1 MIARLRGILVERRP
15 DHLVVEVG
23 GVGYRVFVSLNTFYQ
38 LPEPGGEV
46 VLLTNTIVR
55 DDAIHL
61 YGFATEAERVSFNHL
76 VAVTGVGPKLAQ
88 GILSGIGPDD
98 LWLAVR
104 SRDAERLTKV
114 PGVGKKTAARLVVEL
129 EGKIPLSEAA
139 APEASSAASPASAV
153 AEDALSALMNLGYPE
168 PAAKKAVDAALK
180 ETEGA
185 RALEEL
191 LRLSLRRLSGAGK

>member
-15 DHLVVEVG
+15 DHVVLEVG
-23 GVGYRVFVSLNTFYQ
+23 GVGYRVFVSLNTFYE

-46 VLLTNTIVR
+46 TLLTNTVVR

-139 APEASSAASPASAV
+139 TPETATAVGPASAA
-153 AEDALSALMNLGYPE
+153 AEDAVSALMNLGYPE
-168 PAAKKAVDAALK
+168 PAARKGVEKVLQDLEGTPNLEDILRQALRK
-180 ETEGA
+180 LA
-185 RALEEL
+185 
-191 LRLSLRRLSGAGK
+191 